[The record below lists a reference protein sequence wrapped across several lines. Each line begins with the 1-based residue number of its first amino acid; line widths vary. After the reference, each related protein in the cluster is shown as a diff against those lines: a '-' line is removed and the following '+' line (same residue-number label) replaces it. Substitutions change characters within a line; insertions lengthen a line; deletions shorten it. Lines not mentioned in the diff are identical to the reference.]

1 MKFEDYRKEIQATE
15 NISYFQTGT
24 YGPTPTSVI
33 QEVNKYMLLENSL
46 GPASKD
52 AKEIIQN
59 KDNNSRSVLS
69 KFLNTDTNNLSIT
82 QNTSQSIAKIF
93 KNIEWKSGDE
103 IIISSSEHVSTLGF
117 IQTINKKYSINVK
130 IVNAFLSENE
140 LLNKIDTYLN
150 KKVKLVCM
158 SHVTSPDGIILPI
171 KKIIDL
177 CKSHNVLI
185 MIDGAQSVGI
195 MPVDLQEYDPDFYV
209 GSGHKWM
216 LGPLGTGFLYI
227 SNRILKDFNPDNI
240 ALRHPWTFTNLPD
253 PKNNARGQTEIG
265 TYNHPIV
272 IGLGKAVGNIIELGI
287 QNIQNDL
294 YQKMEFIR
302 NELNKVNK
310 INIITPINDME
321 SGGIVTIMINGYNEN
336 SLKSLVNK
344 LYDDYKILVKFQWMT
359 APPDIEKV
367 GIRISIAFFN
377 TQEEILFLT
386 DSLKKEIGL

>member
-1 MKFEDYRKEIQATE
+1 
-15 NISYFQTGT
+15 
-24 YGPTPTSVI
+24 
-33 QEVNKYMLLENSL
+33 
-46 GPASKD
+46 
-52 AKEIIQN
+52 
-59 KDNNSRSVLS
+59 
-69 KFLNTDTNNLSIT
+69 
-82 QNTSQSIAKIF
+82 
-93 KNIEWKSGDE
+93 
-103 IIISSSEHVSTLGF
+103 
-117 IQTINKKYSINVK
+117 
-130 IVNAFLSENE
+130 
-140 LLNKIDTYLN
+140 
-150 KKVKLVCM
+150 
-158 SHVTSPDGIILPI
+158 
-171 KKIIDL
+171 
-177 CKSHNVLI
+177 
-185 MIDGAQSVGI
+185 
-195 MPVDLQEYDPDFYV
+195 
-209 GSGHKWM
+209 M

-272 IGLGKAVGNIIELGI
+272 IGLGRAVENIIELGI

-321 SGGIVTIMINGYNEN
+321 SGGIITIKIKGYNEK

-377 TQEEILFLT
+377 TQEEILLLT
-386 DSLKKEIGL
+386 QSLKKEISL

>member
-1 MKFEDYRKEIQATE
+1 
-15 NISYFQTGT
+15 
-24 YGPTPTSVI
+24 
-33 QEVNKYMLLENSL
+33 
-46 GPASKD
+46 
-52 AKEIIQN
+52 
-59 KDNNSRSVLS
+59 
-69 KFLNTDTNNLSIT
+69 
-82 QNTSQSIAKIF
+82 
-93 KNIEWKSGDE
+93 
-103 IIISSSEHVSTLGF
+103 
-117 IQTINKKYSINVK
+117 
-130 IVNAFLSENE
+130 
-140 LLNKIDTYLN
+140 
-150 KKVKLVCM
+150 
-158 SHVTSPDGIILPI
+158 
-171 KKIIDL
+171 
-177 CKSHNVLI
+177 

-209 GSGHKWM
+209 GSGHKWI

-272 IGLGKAVGNIIELGI
+272 IGLGRAVENINELGI
-287 QNIQNDL
+287 QNIQNDVHK
-294 YQKMEFIR
+294 KMQFIR
-302 NELNKVNK
+302 NELNKVNG

-321 SGGIVTIMINGYNEN
+321 SGGIITIKIKGYNEN

-386 DSLKKEIGL
+386 QSLKKEISL

>member
-15 NISYFQTGT
+15 NTKYFQTGT
-24 YGPTPTSVI
+24 YGPTPISVI
-33 QEVNKYMLLENSL
+33 QEVNKYMLLENSF

-52 AKEIIQN
+52 SKEIIQN

-69 KFLNTDTNNLSIT
+69 KFLNSDINNLSIT
-82 QNTSQSIAKIF
+82 QNTSQAIAKIF
-93 KNIEWKSGDE
+93 KNIEWRNGDE

-117 IQTINKKYSINVK
+117 IQTITKKYSINIK
-130 IVNAFLSENE
+130 IINAFLSEDE
-140 LLNKIDTYLN
+140 LLNKINSNLN
-150 KKVKLVCM
+150 KRVKLVCM

-177 CKSHNVLI
+177 CKSHNVLT

-272 IGLGKAVGNIIELGI
+272 IGLGRAVENINELGI
-287 QNIQNDL
+287 QNIQNDVHK
-294 YQKMEFIR
+294 KMQFIR
-302 NELNKVNK
+302 NELNKVNG

-321 SGGIVTIMINGYNEN
+321 SGGIITIKIKGYNEK

-377 TQEEILFLT
+377 TQEEILLLT
-386 DSLKKEIGL
+386 QSLKKEISL